1 MMYLS
6 SSWKK
11 AERQMSSFRQFLVR
25 VFAFPA
31 KEFFEI
37 WRQPRLVLLLILGPF
52 AILGLFGFGFQ
63 NEYPPLRT
71 MFVVP
76 RDSALRD
83 EIVRY
88 ATGPDPRLLFA
99 GLTESEF
106 AARQQ
111 LRSGHLDMVVVTPES
126 AYRDMREGEQV
137 VFIIYHN
144 AIDPAEVNYI
154 QAFSQLYVDE
164 INRDILREM
173 TRQGQ
178 ERTANAEEELS
189 AARRETQALRAALQA
204 DDEEAV
210 QEHSEQLDEH
220 VSALGLAMSAI
231 ASWFGNAE
239 DTTNDESGERSMVEM
254 EEQFAAI
261 RGNTEEIRRSDTDDQ
276 ERRLQALED
285 TEQRLTELEVLLF
298 EFRRVDPHVLVSPIR
313 SETQT
318 IAPIAVDFTAFY
330 APGVIALLLQ
340 HLCVTLAALSIVTE
354 KELGTVEL
362 FRVSPLAA
370 IEILVGK
377 YLSYIL
383 IAGLLA
389 ALLGTM
395 VVYLLGVPILGS
407 WVHYVIVLFGLIFT
421 SLGFGFLISLASESV
436 SQAVQYAM
444 IMLLLTVFF
453 SGFFQS
459 LDWLRPQVR
468 VISLALPATYGI
480 RLLQDIMLRGEAAH
494 IQLSS
499 ILFGLGAIL
508 FVSSWLW
515 LSHALDQQ

>member
-1 MMYLS
+1 
-6 SSWKK
+6 
-11 AERQMSSFRQFLVR
+11 MSSFRQFWVR

-37 WRQPRLVLLLILGPF
+37 WRQPRLALLLILGPF

-63 NEYPPLRT
+63 NEYPPLRA

-88 ATGPDPRLLFA
+88 ATGSTPRLFFA
-99 GLTESEF
+99 GITEDEF

-111 LRSGHLDMVVVTPES
+111 LRSGHLDIVVVTPDR
-126 AYRDMREGEQV
+126 AYQEMREGEQV
-137 VFIIYHN
+137 VFNIYHN
-144 AIDPAEVNYI
+144 AIDPAQANYI

-164 INRDILREM
+164 INRNILREM

-178 ERTANAEEELS
+178 ESTVNAEEELY
-189 AARRETQALRAALQA
+189 AARREVQALRAALQA
-204 DDEEAV
+204 DAEEAV

-231 ASWFGNAE
+231 PSWFGNVEGATK
-239 DTTNDESGERSMVEM
+239 DGESSEQPMLEM

-261 RGNTEEIRRSDTDDQ
+261 RGNIEKIRAADTDDP
-276 ERRLQALED
+276 ERRPRSLEH
-285 TEQRLTELEVLLF
+285 TEQRLTELEMLLH
-298 EFRRVDPHVLVSPIR
+298 EFRRVDPHFLVSPIR

-318 IAPIAVDFTAFY
+318 IAPLVVDFTAFY

-354 KELGTVEL
+354 KELGTIEL

-377 YLSYIL
+377 YASYIL
-383 IAGLLA
+383 IGGLLA
-389 ALLGTM
+389 ALLSTM
-395 VVYLLGVPILGS
+395 VFYLLNVPFLGS
-407 WVHYVIVLFGLIFT
+407 WVYYVIILFGLVFT

-436 SQAVQYAM
+436 IQAVQYAM

-494 IQLSS
+494 IQQSG
-499 ILFGLGAIL
+499 ILFGIGGAL
-508 FVSSWLW
+508 FIGSWLW
-515 LSHALDQQ
+515 LRHTLDQQ